1 MTTMAN
7 DGRSLTERRRAQT
20 SNEIHEAAMAL
31 FERQGVEAT
40 TVAEIAEAAGISSRT
55 FFRYFDNKEHAG
67 IPGQLDFQH
76 RIEAFVP
83 VDGSPSSVLKQ
94 IEGMLEA
101 EIRESA
107 ERNQISIRTAL
118 LFASEPSLLE
128 EAAAQLQRTSKV
140 LQAIVLEHCP
150 SLTRSVTLIITD
162 LAMTTW
168 HTSWEALGQRYKAG
182 EHITPLDNYR
192 EHCDMLREIVQ

>member
-7 DGRSLTERRRAQT
+7 DGRSLTDRRRAQT
-20 SNEIHEAAMAL
+20 SDEIHRAAMVL

-40 TVAEIAEAAGISSRT
+40 TVAEIAEAAGISART

-67 IPGQLDFQH
+67 IPGQLNFH
-76 RIEAFVP
+76 RRIEQFTP
-83 VDGSPSSVLKQ
+83 TDGSPSEVLQQ

-107 ERNQISIRTAL
+107 EQSEDSTRVAL
-118 LFASEPSLLE
+118 LFASEPSILE
-128 EAAAQLQRTSKV
+128 EAAGQLQRTSKV

-150 SLTRSVTLIITD
+150 SLNRSVTLIITD

-168 HTSWEALGQRYKAG
+168 HTSWEALGQRYRAG
-182 EHITPLDNYR
+182 ETITPLENYR
-192 EHCDMLREIVQ
+192 EHCEMLRDIVK